1 MDIFVIV
8 YKIKSLL
15 NCFDVAHHESLIPKI
30 YGDILKMHLS
40 DGSLSQAS
48 GELLS
53 TKW

>member
-8 YKIKSLL
+8 YKIKFLS
-15 NCFDVAHHESLIPKI
+15 NCFDVVHHENLIPKI
-30 YGDILKMHLS
+30 YGNILKMHLS
-40 DGSLSQAS
+40 DESLSQAS